1 MEKKKIVLIISAV
14 LVLIVLIIFALVF
27 RKGSDDAPAGQ
38 EQSASVRTDA
48 PEQSPVRSDQ
58 DQEDSAADSL
68 PDQDQEEA
76 AASEPATVTDPPDGI
91 YYPTE
96 EEEKEFFYGTVQK
109 QMAAIPGTEWEGTFD
124 EYDREGTFW
133 KLSLNEDYT
142 FTCYNAD
149 SGNTTTGTYELIP
162 EEYSGTTVLFY
173 YIHIRFTVMDGDQ
186 VIDTVDFP
194 VSVTDTALDIG
205 RTDDSNNP
213 ITAPYDFHPSY
224 QKVNAE

>member
-14 LVLIVLIIFALVF
+14 LVIIVLIIFALVF

-38 EQSASVRTDA
+38 EQSASSVRTDEA
-48 PEQSPVRSDQ
+48 DQSPVRPDQ
-58 DQEDSAADSL
+58 DQEGTDTDSL

-76 AASEPATVTDPPDGI
+76 AASEPATQVTDPPDGI

-96 EEEKEFFYGTVQK
+96 EENKAFYDGSAQK

-162 EEYSGTTVLFY
+162 EEYSGNVIPQ
-173 YIHIRFTVMDGDQ
+173 IHICFTVMDGDQ
-186 VIDTVDFP
+186 VIEVDFSP
-194 VSVTDTALDIG
+194 VFIGDTWLDIG
-205 RTDDSNNP
+205 STDDSDNP